1 MAPASGS
8 GLRRQAS
15 ADETRL
21 RGGVLRGFG
30 TGTGVETGVET
41 GAGIEAGIRGD
52 QPQIMESMIWDSL
65 WSIDL
70 SMESGK
76 GSKVR
81 GI

>member
-15 ADETRL
+15 ADVTRL

-30 TGTGVETGVET
+30 TGAGVET

-52 QPQIMESMIWDSL
+52 QPQIKESMMWDSL